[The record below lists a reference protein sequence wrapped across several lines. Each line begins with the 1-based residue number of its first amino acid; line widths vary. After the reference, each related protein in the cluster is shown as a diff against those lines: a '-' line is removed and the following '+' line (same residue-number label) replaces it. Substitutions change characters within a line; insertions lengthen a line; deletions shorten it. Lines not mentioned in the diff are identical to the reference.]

1 MASCLGL
8 RQILTHPDKVRNTSP
23 EFITHITSEPMETA
37 FQLPRSHASEETLSE
52 VALASDYPTGKTL
65 GNSALQIHAWQ
76 RIICIIEIPS

>member
-37 FQLPRSHASEETLSE
+37 FQLPRSHAAEETLSE
-52 VALASDYPTGKTL
+52 VALASDYLAGITVVS
-65 GNSALQIHAWQ
+65 SALRFDACQL
-76 RIICIIEIPS
+76 IICLIEISC